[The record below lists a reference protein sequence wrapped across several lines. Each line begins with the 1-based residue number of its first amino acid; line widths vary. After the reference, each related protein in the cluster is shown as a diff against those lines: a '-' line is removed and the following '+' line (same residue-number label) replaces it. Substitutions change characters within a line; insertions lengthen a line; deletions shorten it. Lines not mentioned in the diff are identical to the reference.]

1 MMIIPSKP
9 ACIGNIPVPCLITKG
24 YSVFSFSV
32 CTAKIYIYIYLSLY
46 RYRGPFPGGF
56 PDKTHGFR
64 QVPKPPGKPTD
75 SPRRGAVGGHK
86 DDIPGEVVDL

>member
-1 MMIIPSKP
+1 MYREYPIAMFD
-9 ACIGNIPVPCLITKG
+9 
-24 YSVFSFSV
+24 YQRVFSIFILCLHSED
-32 CTAKIYIYIYLSLY
+32 IYIYLSLY